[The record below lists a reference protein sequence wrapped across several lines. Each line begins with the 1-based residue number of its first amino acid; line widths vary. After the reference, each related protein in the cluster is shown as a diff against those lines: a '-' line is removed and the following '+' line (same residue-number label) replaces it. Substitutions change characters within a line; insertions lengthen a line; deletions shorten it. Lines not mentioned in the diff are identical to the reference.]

1 MVGVDGSEHA
11 LAAVRWAAREA
22 SLRHAA
28 VRIVTAW
35 EVPDYAL
42 GGVAPDLLESL
53 EVGAVAAAATAREA
67 VRASA
72 PDVEVQT
79 SIVEGQAARALVEAA
94 RGAELLV
101 VGSRGLGGFRS
112 LLLGS
117 VGQQCAHHARCPVV
131 IVRAERPRG

>member
-1 MVGVDGSEHA
+1 MGVDGSEHA

-28 VRIVTAW
+28 VRIVAAW
-35 EVPDYAL
+35 A
-42 GGVAPDLLESL
+42 
-53 EVGAVAAAATAREA
+53 
-67 VRASA
+67 
-72 PDVEVQT
+72 
-79 SIVEGQAARALVEAA
+79 SIVEGQAARVLVEAA

-117 VGQQCAHHARCPVV
+117 VGQQCAHHALCPVV
-131 IVRAERPRG
+131 IVRAERPRA